1 MRLPPTSLNKRY
13 PDSPC
18 WIQSGPSPPSKEPS
32 PMSNSNLASAE
43 KIWSRLG
50 SSLTRLPAAGDCA
63 RTEKQRIAI
72 AKGRHSA
79 SRKSLLIFFPFLGGM
94 VYQES
99 SHQKQIV
106 AAGSASPYF
115 HIAGMFAIAVN
126 QMPFSL
132 HEYKCLKQQERES
145 MICESFCHL
154 RPRNPFCEYS
164 ANSQM
169 KEKPS

>member
-1 MRLPPTSLNKRY
+1 MRLPPTPLNKRY
-13 PDSPC
+13 PDSPS
-18 WIQSGPSPPSKEPS
+18 WARRGPSRPSNEPS
-32 PMSNSNLASAE
+32 PMSNSNLASAG

-63 RTEKQRIAI
+63 RTENQRIAI

-79 SRKSLLIFFPFLGGM
+79 RCKSLVIFFPFLGGM

-106 AAGSASPYF
+106 ASGSASPYF
-115 HIAGMFAIAVN
+115 HIAGIFAIAVN
-126 QMPFSL
+126 QMPFSV

-145 MICESFCHL
+145 
-154 RPRNPFCEYS
+154 
-164 ANSQM
+164 
-169 KEKPS
+169 